1 MAAALLESALPFYP
15 YTLDV
20 YDTMADTAYI
30 EAFNDAQFYKRN
42 QCYTK
47 KCLKFA
53 HTLILCIIVVYRYI
67 NTLNFEIG
75 I

>member
-1 MAAALLESALPFYP
+1 MAAALLESTVPVYP

-30 EAFNDAQFYKRN
+30 EAFNDHSCIKV
-42 QCYTK
+42 YTN
-47 KCLKFA
+47 KCQKIA
-53 HTLILCIIVVYRYI
+53 HPLILCIIVVYRHI

-75 I
+75 T